1 MKAMKAI
8 ILAAG
13 RGSRI
18 QGMTD
23 DKPKCLTRLAGKT
36 LLDWQLLALNAM
48 GIDHIAVVRG
58 YLAEQLQSK
67 RFSSLDNP
75 RWPETNMVV
84 TLTCASALLLNDTCI
99 VSYADIVYNASHIE
113 KLILA
118 TGDIVLTYDRLWE
131 SLWQERFTDPLS
143 DAETFKEKRGQ
154 LLEIGDK
161 AQSMTEIAGQY
172 MGLLKFTPKGW
183 KIVEKQLNKLSQN
196 QLDRLDMTALLRLL
210 LEQGVAINVVPV
222 EGKWCEVD
230 SEHDLRLYENKIS
243 QVDKSDRY
251 WMHDWRGKL

>member
-1 MKAMKAI
+1 
-8 ILAAG
+8 
-13 RGSRI
+13 
-18 QGMTD
+18 
-23 DKPKCLTRLAGKT
+23 
-36 LLDWQLLALNAM
+36 
-48 GIDHIAVVRG
+48 
-58 YLAEQLQSK
+58 
-67 RFSSLDNP
+67 
-75 RWPETNMVV
+75 MVV

-243 QVDKSDRY
+243 QVDKSDRC